1 VDKSTIQ
8 ELAPTTGPSPL
19 QSGLN
24 TVKHMSSSKLRC
36 IQWVL
41 VTHSNDYLCF
51 KFWKKLYCAFRILT
65 NQSKPNSESQNQNI
79 AWCRMT
85 VVEGWFGGIKYDR
98 VPAAAELHAAELD
111 LIEVNAA
118 VNSQVKFI
126 AATGTS

>member
-1 VDKSTIQ
+1 VIEALVRALLCIKNRDKPIT
-8 ELAPTTGPSPL
+8 
-19 QSGLN
+19 
-24 TVKHMSSSKLRC
+24 
-36 IQWVL
+36 
-41 VTHSNDYLCF
+41 
-51 KFWKKLYCAFRILT
+51 
-65 NQSKPNSESQNQNI
+65 KPKTRKQDV

-98 VPAAAELHAAELD
+98 VPAAAKLHATELE